1 MHYQIYLFRSTQSTE
16 NELVTF
22 FFCDVV
28 DDDDDDDDGS
38 MSVQMIDDHSI
49 AIQSYWTRS
58 ILVFV

>member
-22 FFCDVV
+22 FGDVV
-28 DDDDDDDDGS
+28 DDYDDDDDGS

-49 AIQSYWTRS
+49 AIQSY
-58 ILVFV
+58 